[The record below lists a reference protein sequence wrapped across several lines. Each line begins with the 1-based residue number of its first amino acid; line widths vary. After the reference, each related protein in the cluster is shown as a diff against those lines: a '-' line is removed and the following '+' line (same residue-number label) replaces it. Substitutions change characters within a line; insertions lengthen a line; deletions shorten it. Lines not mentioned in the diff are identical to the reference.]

1 MVYPMEVFM
10 FVAGVYFVMC
20 LALDLAANHLSRR
33 FTSQNVVVKRRW
45 WQLNPALP
53 AS

>member
-1 MVYPMEVFM
+1 M

-45 WQLNPALP
+45 WQLKPALP